1 MDPFLVGGGGGHSL
15 MGSYMLYGISVVEIR
30 FSDQPYAL
38 SEAVDC
44 CQRGRLL
51 LKNIRALTSYFQP
64 STEQVCASAVALR
77 VMPGRLKRRSQ
88 ADISVQVR
96 RGFAIFTEKV
106 LRILSKRDY
115 ENG

>member
-1 MDPFLVGGGGGHSL
+1 

-51 LKNIRALTSYFQP
+51 LKNIRALNLIFSAQHGAGLRFSSR
-64 STEQVCASAVALR
+64 STGDAGAVETEE
-77 VMPGRLKRRSQ
+77 PG
-88 ADISVQVR
+88 
-96 RGFAIFTEKV
+96 
-106 LRILSKRDY
+106 
-115 ENG
+115 

>member
-1 MDPFLVGGGGGHSL
+1 
-15 MGSYMLYGISVVEIR
+15 MGSYMLYGISIR

-96 RGFAIFTEKV
+96 RGFAIFTKKGIAMYCEYFQNAITKMD
-106 LRILSKRDY
+106 KT
-115 ENG
+115 